1 MEMQEKPVC
10 PSERYASKA
19 EITLGGGSYVCAT
32 YLSFIRT
39 SGLQPDTT
47 QCPACPY
54 NPDNFSRDMASVLTE
69 NIRVRAD
76 LTARQ
81 KKRAEFLGREV
92 SEVFSEVER
101 ILKGVRRNGK

>member
-10 PSERYASKA
+10 PSERYSSKA
-19 EITLGGGSYVCAT
+19 EIISGDKFYVCAT

-47 QCPACPY
+47 QCPTCPY
-54 NPDNFSRDMASVLTE
+54 NPDNFSRDIASVLTE
-69 NIRVRAD
+69 NIGARKD

-81 KKRAEFLGREV
+81 KKRAEVFGREV
-92 SEVFSEVER
+92 SGVFSEVER
-101 ILKGVRRNGK
+101 ILKGVRGNAK

>member
-1 MEMQEKPVC
+1 
-10 PSERYASKA
+10 
-19 EITLGGGSYVCAT
+19 
-32 YLSFIRT
+32 
-39 SGLQPDTT
+39 
-47 QCPACPY
+47 
-54 NPDNFSRDMASVLTE
+54 MASVLTE